1 MSTNKQS
8 PRSKLQ
14 QRPPIL
20 VLVVGVVFVVAVI
33 MVLVAATKQR
43 SSMPPEVTG
52 APRARIDQ
60 TQIDL
65 GAVRFEQQVESV
77 FRLKN
82 VGDLPLIILGEP
94 RVELLQGC

>member
-1 MSTNKQS
+1 MSTKKQS

-20 VLVVGVVFVVAVI
+20 PLTIGVVFVVAVI
-33 MVLVAATKQR
+33 VVLVAASKQG
-43 SSMPPEVTG
+43 SSTPPEVSG
-52 APRARIDQ
+52 APRARLDQ

-65 GAVRFEQQVESV
+65 GAVRFEQQVESI